1 MLAGSSPLDIL
12 SLSSPGVTHFS
23 CPLLEFGNISMKAS
37 IEPNALPVWACM
49 HGGEIHLW
57 AVE

>member
-1 MLAGSSPLDIL
+1 MLVGSSPLDIL

-23 CPLLEFGNISMKAS
+23 CLLLEFGNISMKAG

-49 HGGEIHLW
+49 HGGEIH
-57 AVE
+57 